1 MPLRFLIAAVALLA
15 LSGCASTGTGDVN
28 TTYAQWQGAY
38 PEPDFTTTDTGSIR
52 ISY

>member
-15 LSGCASTGTGDVN
+15 LSACASTGSGDIN

-38 PEPDFTTTDTGSIR
+38 PEPEFTATDTGSIR